1 MTEEEFIIQV
11 KEELLA
17 SYFPGENGQAER
29 LDPDYV
35 DELLQKKSW
44 DGTCTRVHEAFTRRN
59 LYKEER
65 FWVEGTASMLWTED
79 NC

>member
-1 MTEEEFIIQV
+1 MTEEEFIVRV

-17 SYFPGENGQAER
+17 SYFLGENNQAER
-29 LDPDYV
+29 LDLDYV
-35 DELLQKKSW
+35 DKLLQKRSW
-44 DGTCTRVHEAFTRRN
+44 DGTCTRVHEAFTCHD